1 MPSLMTPRSD
11 AARPAPMYWTL
22 AATVADQIRSG
33 HYQVDQQLPTEGELQ
48 KQFNVSRHTV
58 RQALRELQEQG
69 YVYTQQGVGTRVRAV
84 QPSFRFVHGSES
96 IEDLLQFSIATR
108 MQLLSHKVVVLDA
121 LMAEKLHGAAGES
134 WLQLSLLRYV
144 RGETQPIGFLYIFL
158 RPEFAGIVPLIDS
171 STQAVFSL
179 VEQHYG
185 AMVAEMEQE
194 ITSVMVSAE
203 IAALLHSDPAVHGL
217 EVTRRYREERGRLTQ
232 VSIGFYPAGR
242 FIHHTRVQVQRGK
255 SQDRSL

>member
-1 MPSLMTPRSD
+1 MPALLTTRQD
-11 AARPAPMYWTL
+11 AARPGPMYWTL
-22 AATVADQIRSG
+22 AATLAEQIKAG
-33 HYQVDQQLPTEGELQ
+33 HYQVDQQLPTEAELQ

-69 YVYTQQGVGTRVRAV
+69 YVYTQQGVGTRVRAA

-96 IEDLLQFSIATR
+96 IEDLLQFSLATR
-108 MQLLSHKVVVLDA
+108 MQLLEQKQVVLDPP
-121 LMAEKLHGAAGES
+121 MAGKLCGAAGES

-144 RGETQPIGFLYIFL
+144 RGESQPIGFLYIFL
-158 RPEFAGIVPLIDS
+158 RPEFAGIVPLIDTS
-171 STQAVFSL
+171 AQAVFSL

-194 ITSVMVSAE
+194 ITSVVATPE
-203 IAALLHSDPAVHGL
+203 IAQLLHSDPAGHGL

-242 FIHHTRVQVQRGK
+242 FTHHTKVQVQRGQ
-255 SQDRSL
+255 SQARTL